1 MISNTRFNFGSEHVK
16 DTDKVIQPKLK
27 SVIQNFNLNIN
38 KFDPKEMLIK
48 VGSNE
53 HIANTECNPTVR

>member
-1 MISNTRFNFGSEHVK
+1 M
-16 DTDKVIQPKLK
+16 IQPKLK

-48 VGSNE
+48 VASNDK
-53 HIANTECNPTVR
+53 IANTEYNATLRN